1 MIPKV
6 IRERTDESKKWLR
19 KAISNLGKPVTN
31 VEEFV
36 EQNGHLTFVNE
47 NFQNVR
53 DRVDLYGQIY
63 NTLAEFQLKVKKE
76 DKDNF
81 TESVQQI
88 SQLSNI
94 VSNVESQQEGSMET
108 FKKTLNELI
117 PQLNTS
123 IHKLHEDMIDP
134 QFLKGDANMF
144 EILKIL
150 DEKEAQF
157 KELENRSMKYNQWQE
172 VLQTNPTVFEEL
184 DQLREDLQLRCIMW
198 RSLKE
203 WEEHQEIWIKT
214 QFNNIQA
221 KEIAQKAD
229 YYAKI
234 CVRLEKNLD
243 DNPIQRRLKD

>member
-1 MIPKV
+1 MTFLTRFQQLLEIFWRNKQVDLNILVHDRLKNPVESIGNTIKLFNYYHTFFSSNLPSMTDIGLLQIDSKGSRTTLLPTPKDYIAQIESMIPKV

-36 EQNGHLTFVNE
+36 EQNGHLVYVNE

-94 VSNVESQQEGSMET
+94 VGNVESQQEGSMET
-108 FKKTLNELI
+108 FKRTLNELI
-117 PQLNTS
+117 PQLNT
-123 IHKLHEDMIDP
+123 
-134 QFLKGDANMF
+134 
-144 EILKIL
+144 
-150 DEKEAQF
+150 
-157 KELENRSMKYNQWQE
+157 
-172 VLQTNPTVFEEL
+172 
-184 DQLREDLQLRCIMW
+184 
-198 RSLKE
+198 
-203 WEEHQEIWIKT
+203 
-214 QFNNIQA
+214 
-221 KEIAQKAD
+221 
-229 YYAKI
+229 
-234 CVRLEKNLD
+234 
-243 DNPIQRRLKD
+243 

>member
-1 MIPKV
+1 MTDIGLLQIDSKGSRTILLPTPKDYIAQIESMIPKV

-36 EQNGHLTFVNE
+36 EQNGHLVYVNE

-94 VSNVESQQEGSMET
+94 VGNVESQQEGSMET
-108 FKKTLNELI
+108 FKRTLNELI
-117 PQLNTS
+117 PQLNT
-123 IHKLHEDMIDP
+123 
-134 QFLKGDANMF
+134 
-144 EILKIL
+144 
-150 DEKEAQF
+150 
-157 KELENRSMKYNQWQE
+157 
-172 VLQTNPTVFEEL
+172 
-184 DQLREDLQLRCIMW
+184 
-198 RSLKE
+198 
-203 WEEHQEIWIKT
+203 
-214 QFNNIQA
+214 
-221 KEIAQKAD
+221 
-229 YYAKI
+229 
-234 CVRLEKNLD
+234 
-243 DNPIQRRLKD
+243 